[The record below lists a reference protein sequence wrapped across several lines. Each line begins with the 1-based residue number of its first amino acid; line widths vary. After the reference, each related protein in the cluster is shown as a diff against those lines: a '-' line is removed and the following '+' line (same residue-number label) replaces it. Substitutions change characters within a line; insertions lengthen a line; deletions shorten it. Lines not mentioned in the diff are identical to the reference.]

1 MKCTTFRMACLAMA
15 CLFVASRHAAAAT
28 VYVDA
33 THGAGNTAVAPS
45 AGGGVFN
52 PSGAINNQGPANDG
66 LWDVRAFGNGAT
78 IYQNAGTTA
87 VTDNAQ
93 RLVSSVAVPA
103 GTYNVFAYFWSDNSN
118 MWRLRAGLT
127 DAAGDLPLYI
137 PGDAGVTQFYT
148 GADATVMSS
157 TLAPNPFTSD
167 VMIAEGNRRLYQ
179 IALGQ
184 STGSSVTVFV
194 DDMGATQ
201 TAFNERSWYDGIGYA
216 LVPEPTAGG
225 LAILT
230 MAGLTAAARRR
241 GR

>member
-1 MKCTTFRMACLAMA
+1 MACL
-15 CLFVASRHAAAAT
+15 LLASRQAAAAI
-28 VYVDA
+28 VYVDS

-52 PSGAINNQGPANDG
+52 PSGALNNQGPANDG
-66 LWDVRAFGNGAT
+66 LWDVRAFGNAAT
-78 IYQNAGTTA
+78 IYQNAGTGA

-93 RLVSSVAVPA
+93 RLVTSVAVPA
-103 GTYNVFAYFWSDNSN
+103 GTYNVYAYFWSDNSN
-118 MWRLRAGLT
+118 MWRLRADLT
-127 DAAGDLPLYI
+127 DAAGELNQYI

-148 GADATVMSS
+148 GGDATVMSS
-157 TLAPNPFTSD
+157 TLSPNPFTSD

-184 STGSSVTVFV
+184 TTGANVTAYI

-216 LVPEPTAGG
+216 LVPEPATGS
-225 LAILT
+225 LAIVV
-230 MAGLTAAARRR
+230 MAGLAATMRRR
-241 GR
+241 SA